1 MNWWTLVGVR
11 QEPRLIEVRRIDVV
25 NEDSV
30 HLTRKM
36 NRKAAVYLCNR
47 LMELKKGDRRT
58 NKMEKGRLLM

>member
-1 MNWWTLVGVR
+1 MNWWTLVRVS

-25 NEDSV
+25 NEDNV

-36 NRKAAVYLCNR
+36 NRKAAEYLCNR

-58 NKMEKGRLLM
+58 NKMEKDRLLM

>member
-25 NEDSV
+25 NEDNV

-36 NRKAAVYLCNR
+36 NRNAAEYLCNR